1 MRKEE
6 PKEEMDKKKKFKRQR
21 GKRGRR
27 LLIGLFEETLNNGM
41 EKNISKYSSKKL
53 FRNKRHVLEGTD

>member
-6 PKEEMDKKKKFKRQR
+6 PKEEMDKKKNSKGREE
-21 GKRGRR
+21 KRGRR
-27 LLIGLFEETLNNGM
+27 LLIGLFEETPNNGM

-53 FRNKRHVLEGTD
+53 FRNKRHVLECTD